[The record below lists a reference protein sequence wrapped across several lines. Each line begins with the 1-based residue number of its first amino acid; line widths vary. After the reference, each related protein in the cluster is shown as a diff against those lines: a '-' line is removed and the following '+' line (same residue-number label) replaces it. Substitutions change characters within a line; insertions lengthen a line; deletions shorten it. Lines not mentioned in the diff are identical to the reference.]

1 MSLSEGSKEYNLA
14 EGVGSFYALLR
25 NENLH
30 PTIPIHYNNY
40 IGRGDISIRSFLK
53 GYKTADQLS
62 DDFLALL

>member
-1 MSLSEGSKEYNLA
+1 VKATRRSLFRTY
-14 EGVGSFYALLR
+14 
-25 NENLH
+25 LH

-62 DDFLALL
+62 DDFLALAKEL